1 MIADIIVGAVVLVSA
16 LISFL
21 RGFIREVLTILGVV
35 GGLLAALIFGPKFTP
50 IVNGWYGIEP
60 DMEEMPKLFDLVPMD
75 WVAMATAYGLI
86 FLVVV
91 AVISI
96 ASHFLAAGAKAAGL
110 GPVDRTLGVI
120 FGIAR
125 AVLLLG
131 LLYLP
136 FHNMMGDETKK
147 ELFADSK
154 THIYVEKT
162 AEVIAN
168 AVSGFLPNGGD
179 NSMKKTVEDSFK
191 KNLMEQDLLKR
202 EGRDDKPKQ
211 AEKNTQEGYKNKQR
225 DEMKELFK
233 EPSDYNE

>member
-1 MIADIIVGAVVLVSA
+1 MVADIIVGAVVLVSA

-21 RGFIREVLTILGVV
+21 RGFIRETLTIIGVV
-35 GGLLAALIFGPKFTP
+35 GGLLAALMLGPKFTP

-60 DMEEMPKLFDLVPMD
+60 DMEDMPKLFDLIPMD
-75 WVAMATAYGLI
+75 WISMATAYGLI
-86 FLVVV
+86 FIIVV
-91 AVISI
+91 ALISL

-136 FHNMMGDETKK
+136 FHNMMGEETKT
-147 ELFADSK
+147 ELFGESR

-162 AEVIAN
+162 SEVIAN
-168 AVSGFLPNGGD
+168 AVVGFLPGD
-179 NSMKKTVEDSFK
+179 GEMKKTVEDSFK
-191 KNLMEQDLLKR
+191 KNLIEQELLKR
-202 EGRDDKPKQ
+202 QGGEEQSAPAQTPEEGYQDDQRDDMDKLF
-211 AEKNTQEGYKNKQR
+211 QEPR
-225 DEMKELFK
+225 
-233 EPSDYNE
+233 YND